1 MWEQVRE
8 SDIMNVIDE
17 MKIRHWIYSDFSPL
31 RLEMEIAPCRSGSLE
46 CRIGLT

>member
-8 SDIMNVIDE
+8 SDIRNVIDE
-17 MKIRHWIYSDFSPL
+17 MDIGHWINSDFNPL
-31 RLEMEIAPCRSGSLE
+31 HPDVGIAPCRSGSLK